1 MVGPLGGGS
10 WTVILPAR
18 SDIRPASVDQHCAD
32 QHNGRVTA
40 WDGLLP
46 DSTSVDLTDLVVR
59 MDGVGV
65 RRGTSTL
72 LDRVDWR
79 VELDEKWVVL
89 GPNGAGKTTLLRL
102 AATELHP
109 TRGTVHVLGERLGRA
124 DVFEL
129 RPRIGFSSAS
139 LASRIPGDEVVS
151 DLVVSAGYAVL
162 GRWRERYDDLDSARA
177 AGLLAAFGIKGMAQR
192 RFGTLSEGERKRVL
206 IARALMTDPE
216 LLLLDEP
223 AAGLDLGGR
232 EDLLGRLTTLAVDPD
247 APATVLV
254 THHVEEIPPGFTHAM
269 LMRDGAVVAQGLLE
283 TVLTEDNLSK
293 TFGVDLVLRRF
304 GKRFFA
310 HRR

>member
-1 MVGPLGGGS
+1 
-10 WTVILPAR
+10 LPAP
-18 SDIRPASVDQHCAD
+18 SSIQPA
-32 QHNGRVTA
+32 QHNVRVDA
-40 WDGLLP
+40 RNGHLP
-46 DSTSVDLTDLVVR
+46 VDLTDLVVR
-59 MDGVGV
+59 MDGVSV
-65 RRGTSTL
+65 RRGATTL

-79 VELDEKWVVL
+79 VELDEKWVIL

-102 AATELHP
+102 VATELHP
-109 TRGTVHVLGERLGRA
+109 TCGLVHVLGERLGRT

-139 LASRIPGDEVVS
+139 LAGRIPGDEVVS

-162 GRWRERYDDLDSARA
+162 GRWRERYEELDRMRA
-177 AGLLAAFGIKGMAQR
+177 TGLLAALGVIGLAGR

-232 EDLLGRLTTLAVDPD
+232 EDLLARLGTLTVDPD
-247 APATVLV
+247 APTTVLV

-283 TVLTEDNLSK
+283 AVLTEENLVQ
-293 TFGVDLVLRRF
+293 TFGVDLVLRRC
-304 GKRFFA
+304 GERFFA

>member
-1 MVGPLGGGS
+1 MVDQLVGGS
-10 WTVILPAR
+10 WTVILPLR
-18 SDIRPASVDQHCAD
+18 SDSGWTNRQPHCSD
-32 QHNGRVTA
+32 QHNGGVNAGDQTP
-40 WDGLLP
+40 P
-46 DSTSVDLTDLVVR
+46 DSDADLVVR

-65 RRGTSTL
+65 RRGAATL
-72 LDRVDWR
+72 LHRVDWR

-109 TRGTVHVLGERLGRA
+109 TCGLVHVLGERLGRT
-124 DVFEL
+124 DVFGL
-129 RPRIGFSSAS
+129 RPRIGFSSAA
-139 LASRIPGDEVVS
+139 LAFRIPGDEVVA

-162 GRWRERYDDLDSARA
+162 GRWRERYEDVDSARA
-177 AGLLAAFGIKGMAQR
+177 SGLLATLGMEGMAQR

-232 EDLLGRLTTLAVDPD
+232 EDLLSRLATLAADPD

-269 LMRDGAVVAQGLLE
+269 LMRDGAVVAQGLLGA
-283 TVLTEDNLSK
+283 VLTRDNLSK
-293 TFGVDLVLRRF
+293 TFGVDLVLRRS
-304 GKRFFA
+304 GQRYFA
-310 HRR
+310 YRAATQ

>member
-1 MVGPLGGGS
+1 
-10 WTVILPAR
+10 
-18 SDIRPASVDQHCAD
+18 
-32 QHNGRVTA
+32 VTA
-40 WDGLLP
+40 PDEPLP
-46 DSTSVDLTDLVVR
+46 EDAPVDLTDLVVR

-65 RRGTSTL
+65 RRGAATL
-72 LDRVDWR
+72 LQGVDWR

-109 TRGTVHVLGERLGRA
+109 TWGTVHVLGERLGRV

-139 LASRIPGDEVVS
+139 LASRIPDDEVVS

-162 GRWRERYDDLDSARA
+162 GRWRERYEDVDSARA
-177 AGLLAAFGIKGMAQR
+177 AELLATFGVIGMARR

-232 EDLLGRLTTLAVDPD
+232 EDLVGRLATLAADPD

-283 TVLTEDNLSK
+283 AVLTEDNLSK
-293 TFGVDLVLRRF
+293 TFGVDLVLQRF
-304 GKRFFA
+304 GQRFFA
-310 HRR
+310 YRR

>member
-1 MVGPLGGGS
+1 VNAG
-10 WTVILPAR
+10 
-18 SDIRPASVDQHCAD
+18 DQTPPGNEA
-32 QHNGRVTA
+32 
-40 WDGLLP
+40 
-46 DSTSVDLTDLVVR
+46 DLVVQ
-59 MDGVGV
+59 MKDVGV
-65 RRGTSTL
+65 RRGPATL
-72 LDRVDWR
+72 LNRVDWR

-109 TRGTVHVLGERLGRA
+109 TRGLVYVLGERIGRT
-124 DVFEL
+124 DVFGL

-139 LASRIPGDEVVS
+139 LASRIPGDEVVA
-151 DLVVSAGYAVL
+151 DLVISAGYAVL
-162 GRWRERYDDLDSARA
+162 GRWRERYEDVDSARA
-177 AGLLAAFGIKGMAQR
+177 IELLVALGMEGMAKR

-232 EDLLGRLTTLAVDPD
+232 EDLLSRLATLAADPD

-269 LMRDGAVVAQGLLE
+269 LMRDGAVVAQGLLGA
-283 TVLTEDNLSK
+283 VLTRDNLSK

-304 GKRFFA
+304 GQRYFA
-310 HRR
+310 HRTATQ

>member
-1 MVGPLGGGS
+1 VNAG
-10 WTVILPAR
+10 
-18 SDIRPASVDQHCAD
+18 DQTPPGNEA
-32 QHNGRVTA
+32 
-40 WDGLLP
+40 
-46 DSTSVDLTDLVVR
+46 DLVVQ
-59 MDGVGV
+59 MKDVGV
-65 RRGTSTL
+65 RRGPATL
-72 LDRVDWR
+72 LNRVDWR

-109 TRGTVHVLGERLGRA
+109 TRGLVYVLGERIGRT
-124 DVFEL
+124 DVFGL

-139 LASRIPGDEVVS
+139 LASRIPGDEVVA
-151 DLVVSAGYAVL
+151 DLVISAGYAVL
-162 GRWRERYDDLDSARA
+162 GRWRERYEDVDSARA
-177 AGLLAAFGIKGMAQR
+177 IELLVALGMEGMAKR

-232 EDLLGRLTTLAVDPD
+232 EDLLSRLATLAADPD

-269 LMRDGAVVAQGLLE
+269 LMRDGAVVAQGLLGA
-283 TVLTEDNLSK
+283 VLTRDNLSK

-304 GKRFFA
+304 GQRYFA
-310 HRR
+310 HRAATQ

>member
-1 MVGPLGGGS
+1 MCG
-10 WTVILPAR
+10 
-18 SDIRPASVDQHCAD
+18 VDAQ
-32 QHNGRVTA
+32 NGHFSA
-40 WDGLLP
+40 
-46 DSTSVDLTDLVVR
+46 DLTDLVVW

-65 RRGTSTL
+65 RRGATAL

-79 VELDEKWVVL
+79 VELDEKWVIL

-109 TRGTVHVLGERLGRA
+109 TCGTVHVLGELLGRT

-139 LASRIPGDEVVS
+139 LASRVPGEEVVS

-162 GRWRERYDDLDSARA
+162 GRWRESYADLDNARA
-177 AGLLAAFGIKGMAQR
+177 TGLLAALGVVELAGR

-232 EDLLGRLTTLAVDPD
+232 EDLLARLATLAADPD

-269 LMRDGAVVAQGLLE
+269 LMRDGAVVAQGLLDS
-283 TVLTEDNLSK
+283 VLTEENLVK
-293 TFGVDLVLRRF
+293 TFDVDLVLRRSAD
-304 GKRFFA
+304 RFFA
-310 HRR
+310 YRR